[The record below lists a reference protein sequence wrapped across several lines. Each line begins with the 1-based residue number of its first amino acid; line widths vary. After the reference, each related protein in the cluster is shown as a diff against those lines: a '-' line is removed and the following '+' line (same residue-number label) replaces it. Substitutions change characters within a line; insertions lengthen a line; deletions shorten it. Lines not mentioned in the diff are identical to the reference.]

1 MKKFKYDLTDEEDIE
16 KLFFDTAKIFGII
29 FVILLIWSG
38 FELLYFDKVNN
49 YTKQLVL
56 TADKKY
62 ENRKILGLSTD
73 NITCSNVMN
82 KNLHFLYNKSA
93 DPPVSALFLFLL
105 FKFISIAH
113 IYTLISAFA
122 PRSSLLASLIGLI
135 TFFRKFST

>member
-82 KNLHFLYNKSA
+82 KNLHGFTEDELIYMEDVLNK
-93 DPPVSALFLFLL
+93 
-105 FKFISIAH
+105 K
-113 IYTLISAFA
+113 
-122 PRSSLLASLIGLI
+122 RKI
-135 TFFRKFST
+135 TAR

>member
-49 YTKQLVL
+49 YTKELVL

-62 ENRKILGLSTD
+62 ENRKKRDQTKITSGLPGRCPKGLGT
-73 NITCSNVMN
+73 V
-82 KNLHFLYNKSA
+82 KNLRPAGSGNFDENQR
-93 DPPVSALFLFLL
+93 
-105 FKFISIAH
+105 I
-113 IYTLISAFA
+113 
-122 PRSSLLASLIGLI
+122 
-135 TFFRKFST
+135 FSRRQF